1 MAPKTAKAGKA
12 TKKAPVR
19 RIPRPRWPADYIPR
33 VIVKFYVDVELPDE
47 DATLQQYLEQGR
59 LGPWCRL
66 KESFPGI
73 TMKRLIT
80 KLPPRDCSDLV
91 ERAKQVDP
99 TFHPP
104 KFHTYFAVN
113 CPVGTDPRALLKRLD
128 SWETIED
135 TYVESGL
142 GEPPQV
148 NRGNSTYGNRQN
160 YLDPAPQGIDAEYAW
175 TVPGGDG
182 AVGNGNVGLQF
193 VDVERGWTIQ
203 PQFPYDHEN
212 LPQGIR
218 LIYGANRDWIGHG
231 TSVLSIVVAQDNGT
245 GCVGIAPRVQST
257 MVVSIWPDQNTP
269 DRDRPNAI
277 LAAIETLNFGDVL
290 LIEDQVWVYGSY
302 PESLGGYGL
311 GWYRNLPVE
320 FDDAL
325 FKLIR
330 TATARGIIVVEA
342 AGNGGIDLDVF
353 EPWDS
358 TLWGREDSGA
368 IIVAAAS
375 VSAARATSYPRLV
388 ESNYGS
394 RIDCY
399 AWGQQIPTAGEGND
413 GTTRRDDYVQGF
425 GGTSGAAAIIAG
437 AALAVQGAAQVNNF
451 APANPNNRLSPA
463 QMRRIFRDPNTGTE
477 SNDPPNDKIGVMPD
491 LRAIITSLQAVP
503 VR

>member
-1 MAPKTAKAGKA
+1 VIAKFA
-12 TKKAPVR
+12 
-19 RIPRPRWPADYIPR
+19 
-33 VIVKFYVDVELPDE
+33 VDVNLPDE
-47 DATLQQYLEQGR
+47 DAAFQQHLEEGR
-59 LGPWCRL
+59 FGPWRRL
-66 KESFPGI
+66 QESFPGI
-73 TMKRLIT
+73 TMRRLIT
-80 KLPPRDCSDLV
+80 KLPPQGCRELV
-91 ERAKQVDP
+91 ERAQQVDP
-99 TFHPP
+99 TFHRP

-113 CPVGTDPRALLKRLD
+113 CPPGTDPRSVLKRLD

-135 TYVESGL
+135 TYIESGL

-148 NRGNSTYGNRQN
+148 NRKNSTYGNRQN
-160 YLDPAPQGIDAEYAW
+160 YLDPAPVGIDAEYAW

-193 VDVERGWTIQ
+193 VDVERGWTIR

-212 LPQGIR
+212 LPPGIR
-218 LIYGANRDWIGHG
+218 LIHGANRDWIGHG
-231 TSVLSIVVAQDNGT
+231 TSVLSIVVAQDNGK
-245 GCVGIAPRVQST
+245 GCVGITPRVQST
-257 MVVSIWPDQNTP
+257 MVASIWPDSKTP
-269 DRDRPNAI
+269 HRDRPNAI
-277 LAAIETLNFGDVL
+277 LAAIEALNFGDVL

-302 PESLGGYGL
+302 PERLGGYGL

-330 TATARGIIVVEA
+330 TATARGIIVIEA
-342 AGNGGIDLDVF
+342 AGNGGIDLDFF

-399 AWGQQIPTAGEGND
+399 AWGQQIPAAGEGND

-437 AALAVQGAAQVNNF
+437 VALAVQGAAQVNSF
-451 APANPNNRLSPA
+451 DPANPNNRLSPA
-463 QMRRIFRDPNTGTE
+463 QMRRIFRDPKTGTV

-491 LRAIITSLQAVP
+491 LRAIISAHYS
-503 VR
+503 